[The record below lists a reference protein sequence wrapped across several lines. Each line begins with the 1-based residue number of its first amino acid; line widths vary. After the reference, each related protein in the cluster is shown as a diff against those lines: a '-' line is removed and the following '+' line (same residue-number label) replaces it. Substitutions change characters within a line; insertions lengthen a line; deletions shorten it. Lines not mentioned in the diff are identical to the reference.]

1 MSTQVTPR
9 HVAFADARAVIDR
22 ARARIAADRAA
33 GRLTPEHAA
42 LIDDLWGP
50 VPAAAV
56 HRITPGKGATPQPLA
71 A

>member
-1 MSTQVTPR
+1 MSDQFTPR
-9 HVAFADARAVIDR
+9 YVAFADARAVIDR

-42 LIDDLWGP
+42 LIDKLWGP

-56 HRITPGKGATPQPLA
+56 RHISPGAPPHQPIA